1 MPSRG
6 GQYDWTEQIEV
17 SKALKSMAQE
27 FETQIFSPYQTDA
40 SGEARFAKGILDA
53 ADAAYSME
61 PWSQEDGC
69 MTFTCV
75 KMRAAAMRSFTS
87 TMDWETL
94 KIGPESAL
102 TPTEKEDNDQ
112 KTGEDIDDL

>member
-1 MPSRG
+1 
-6 GQYDWTEQIEV
+6 
-17 SKALKSMAQE
+17 
-27 FETQIFSPYQTDA
+27 
-40 SGEARFAKGILDA
+40 
-53 ADAAYSME
+53 ME

-102 TPTEKEDNDQ
+102 TPTEREDNDQ

>member
-1 MPSRG
+1 
-6 GQYDWTEQIEV
+6 
-17 SKALKSMAQE
+17 
-27 FETQIFSPYQTDA
+27 
-40 SGEARFAKGILDA
+40 
-53 ADAAYSME
+53 
-61 PWSQEDGC
+61 